1 MEIEVYLINLDDRID
16 RLIQSEINSKKWGLV
31 FHRVSAVPKLS
42 LPASETSF
50 ATPEVVA
57 AFRSHQKAFKLFLDS
72 PAQFALILE
81 DDFLPRKGFVVPKL
95 EELLNIDADVLQLGY
110 LHTSYIESVNIILIN
125 FRSLLMRIFRLFFAN
140 SPFGKRIISS
150 KKLLSELE
158 RIPANLVPS
167 DFRPGA
173 HSYIVSEH
181 LTCADIVVASH
192 ISTIDYFAEINW
204 DKFPLIKEWYSI
216 IKSRPSFR
224 TILQDN
230 IAGFTPQKDYANL
243 DF

>member
-1 MEIEVYLINLDDRID
+1 MEMVVYLINLDDRVD
-16 RLIQSEINSKKWGLV
+16 RLIQSDINSKKWGLV

-42 LPASETSF
+42 LPGSETSF

-81 DDFLPRKGFVVPKL
+81 DDFLPRKGFAVPKL
-95 EELLNIDADVLQLGY
+95 EVLINIDADVFQLGY
-110 LHTSYIESVNIILIN
+110 LHTSYIESVNIFLIN
-125 FRSLLMRIFRLFFAN
+125 LRSLLMRIFRLFFAN

-173 HSYIVSEH
+173 HSYIVSRKAAST
-181 LTCADIVVASH
+181 LLAINSPVVLS
-192 ISTIDYFAEINW
+192 IDELLKSLSVMRTL
-204 DKFPLIKEWYSI
+204 KFFRLMFSKVDQSDSPSSI
-216 IKSRPSFR
+216 TQR
-224 TILQDN
+224 
-230 IAGFTPQKDYANL
+230 NL
-243 DF
+243 LS